1 MAQRQVYKIQK
12 AGSINDLKLI
22 AEGLEKPQPHEVCVK
37 VHAVGLNFADIF
49 AIQGLYSATPKG
61 SFIPGLE
68 FSGKINNI
76 GMMWKI
82 GRLWTG

>member
-1 MAQRQVYKIQK
+1 M
-12 AGSINDLKLI
+12 
-22 AEGLEKPQPHEVCVK
+22 
-37 VHAVGLNFADIF
+37 GLNFADIF

-76 GMMWKI
+76 GNDVEDWKVVDWVMAKAGLSVDKI
-82 GRLWTG
+82 YICS